1 LIIKNI
7 IMQNT
12 KDTIEVLND
21 LIQINND
28 RIAGYEKAIKE
39 TQPKDDDLKILYA
52 TMIAESHRIK
62 IALAT
67 EVQTLG
73 AEVEQGTTTSGKI
86 YRAWMD
92 VKAVFGGHDRHAIL
106 SNCEAGEDAA
116 QRAYRMALEH
126 DALPAYIRELL
137 TQQQQTLKAS
147 HDEIKALRDQY
158 VADKPVSVDEA

>member
-1 LIIKNI
+1 
-7 IMQNT
+7 MQNT
-12 KDTIEVLND
+12 KETIEVLND

-28 RIAGYEKAIKE
+28 RIVGYEKAIKE
-39 TQPKDDDLKILYA
+39 AQAGDEDLKVLYA
-52 TMIAESHRIK
+52 SMISESHRIK

-67 EVQTLG
+67 EVQTMG

-92 VKAVFGGHDRHAIL
+92 VRAVFGGNDRHAVL
-106 SNCEAGEDAA
+106 ANCEAGEDAA

-126 DALPAYIRELL
+126 ETLPAYIRELL
-137 TQQQQTLKAS
+137 VKQQQSLKES

-158 VADKPVSVDEA
+158 A